1 MSRAAR
7 RLMIASI
14 AALLAGCAARPVA
27 VQPVTAPETPAQAQ
41 QRREQASRPQ
51 YNLAGYPPAVREGY
65 IDGCETAK
73 GTRYGRKDAKRFAA
87 DAQYQMGWNDGFGI
101 CGKR

>member
-1 MSRAAR
+1 MSVAIR
-7 RLMIASI
+7 RLAAASI
-14 AALLAGCAARPVA
+14 ALALAGCAARPGA
-27 VQPVTAPETPAQAQ
+27 GPDTAPESRAQAE
-41 QRREQASRPQ
+41 QRREQASRPA

-73 GTRYGRKDAKRFAA
+73 GTRYGRKDAPRFAA

-101 CGKR
+101 CKGNR

>member
-1 MSRAAR
+1 MNPRIR
-7 RLMIASI
+7 RLPLIAI
-14 AALLAGCAARPVA
+14 LLVLAGCAARPVA
-27 VQPVTAPETPAQAQ
+27 PVSTTPETPAQAQ
-41 QRREQASRPQ
+41 QRREHASRPT

-73 GTRYGRKDAKRFAA
+73 GSRYGRKDAPRFAS

-101 CGKR
+101 CGKK